1 MAKVPKTSPIWRR
14 ASIEFSEARSTCF
27 TATGELRS
35 SCKSRCNSGA
45 RWFAV
50 RNSASR
56 GTRPAPNAIDHRYPP
71 RRLLRARRP
80 VLCATSVP
88 RAIHPGAQ
96 QTVPQRFRDALLDRA
111 TAARWGRYGVMS
123 RGFHSNR
130 PSSTHGSIVCCAR
143 SSPCASGL
151 GAPDINLFR
160 HRLMSATSMSNAMP
174 PNGSRPLPLHRRVV
188 FPFSGFP

>member
-45 RWFAV
+45 HWFAV

-56 GTRPAPNAIDHRYPP
+56 GTRPAPNAIDHRYTP

-111 TAARWGRYGVMS
+111 TAARWGRYGVMFAPMLSSS
-123 RGFHSNR
+123 RAQR
-130 PSSTHGSIVCCAR
+130 RCR
-143 SSPCASGL
+143 WGL
-151 GAPDINLFR
+151 LEVWSDVENCSQDKL
-160 HRLMSATSMSNAMP
+160 
-174 PNGSRPLPLHRRVV
+174 
-188 FPFSGFP
+188 